1 MKRIRFGF
9 ITILMT
15 VLLGAVH
22 AQETYVGILG
32 GLHFA
37 DSKLVFAN
45 DPTSNHDIQ
54 ARTLFGVGGF
64 FGLSL
69 NEYMSVRFEPMFL
82 QKGGSYTKPSS
93 PSMDIKTSQLEL
105 QLLLKA
111 GMGEKIRPYIFAG
124 PSMSIVLDANVTI
137 DAAGRLFEGD
147 FMKVLKGTE
156 YGAVFGAGVSAPV
169 WAGSVFI
176 EGRYA
181 FGFSNMMK
189 GGTYDVTSGSITMPV
204 DTQPGDDLKTMG
216 FQIMIGYQ
224 LPLGGE

>member
-1 MKRIRFGF
+1 MKQIRCGL
-9 ITILMT
+9 IVILMT
-15 VLLGAVH
+15 VLGGAVH
-22 AQETYVGILG
+22 AQQTYVGILG

-37 DSKLVFAN
+37 DSKLAFEN
-45 DPTSNHDIQ
+45 NPTSNHDIH

-111 GMGEKIRPYIFAG
+111 GTGEQIHPYIFAG
-124 PSMSIVLDANVTI
+124 PSMSIVLDANVTV
-137 DAAGRLFEGD
+137 DVAGRMFEGD

-169 WAGSVFI
+169 WAGSAFI

-181 FGFSNMMK
+181 LGFSNLMK
-189 GGTYDVTSGSITMPV
+189 GGTYDLTSGSITMPV